1 MLQVG
6 ARACADRLAQIKD
19 DLWVLWCDGN
29 FNLSIFANK
38 ITEEQGGNAIAEE
51 RERTR
56 EENKRKKESRL
67 QVARCTL
74 PLLGN
79 WQLSNEAANVAQT
92 IFN

>member
-38 ITEEQGGNAIAEE
+38 ITEEQGENEIAEE
-51 RERTR
+51 RER
-56 EENKRKKESRL
+56 EEERKISERKNRGCRL
-67 QVARCTL
+67 HVARCL
-74 PLLGN
+74 Y
-79 WQLSNEAANVAQT
+79 
-92 IFN
+92 

>member
-38 ITEEQGGNAIAEE
+38 ITEEQRENEGTRE
-51 RERTR
+51 RERGR
-56 EENKRKKESRL
+56 EISERKN
-67 QVARCTL
+67 RC
-74 PLLGN
+74 
-79 WQLSNEAANVAQT
+79 
-92 IFN
+92 